1 LNEQTLERIVN
12 ALERIATALEVA
24 QGEKPA
30 PNYRKDLKNFAD
42 FDWNSIGAEVEK
54 SDRYGVATVLW
65 QGKRFVRR
73 SPENAYGAAIFF
85 TRCVGKEEDGRNK
98 YERLIT
104 FTPADE
110 IKVRAI
116 SREAESMLRS

>member
-1 LNEQTLERIVN
+1 MNERTLERIAN
-12 ALERIATALEVA
+12 ALERIAIALETA

-30 PNYRKDLKNFAD
+30 PNYKQDLKNFAN

-54 SDRYGVATVLW
+54 SDRYGVATVIW

-85 TRCVGKEEDGRNK
+85 TRCVGKDEDGRNK

-104 FTPADE
+104 FTPVEE

-116 SREAESMLRS
+116 SREAESLIKS